1 MSVPSRSKIISW
13 YRSFFFIDIAHLYKR
28 KYPEGQFVVSVRKG
42 TEKAKMERF
51 VISDFQKRVII
62 TLFLVLLSR
71 ILVLIPAPGI
81 DLEVLARVVRAP
93 GRELDFSMFYLFSTF
108 ALGITPYLSAYMLV
122 EIFSLVIP
130 PLKTWRGEG
139 HVGRTKLK
147 KVSLF
152 ATFLFAFAWG
162 YAMAKG
168 FEGFSQ
174 IQIVKTPGL
183 SFRLILSL
191 TLTAGTF
198 FMIWI
203 ADLITRR
210 GIGHGVS
217 VLILAGYG
225 ISLFS
230 SFSEIKMISYRNS
243 SLVYF
248 LSFFI
253 MTVVLVTLIVWVEK
267 SHKKISVKFKD
278 GLEAFLPLKITSAGI
293 TPVEWTSLLTMA
305 PLTIYGL
312 VDKSASQKLILS
324 LIPNNIWYFIAY
336 SIGIVFLYYF
346 FTPFFYHPKKIRT
359 FLEKRQ
365 ASIVPPPGIKEE
377 TYMGRSLMV
386 MIPIGVFYLGLL
398 VFTPHLILGR
408 IFNFSLGYFGGIGL
422 IVTVAILMDLIEE
435 MRVRRKGN
443 NFVKVAELHDV
454 PKAGLLKSILLQK
467 GLPCHLQGYYHRA
480 LFYFFGPYVEIS
492 VLVPNGKVSEA
503 VSVIKK
509 YMDSNILTINLE
521 T

>member
-1 MSVPSRSKIISW
+1 MQK
-13 YRSFFFIDIAHLYKR
+13 FIL
-28 KYPEGQFVVSVRKG
+28 G
-42 TEKAKMERF
+42 
-51 VISDFQKRVII
+51 DFQKRVII
-62 TLFLVLLSR
+62 TLSLVLLSR

-81 DLEVLARVVRAP
+81 DLEVLARVARAP
-93 GRELDFSMFYLFSTF
+93 GRELDFSTLSLFSTF

-122 EIFSLVIP
+122 EIFSLFIP

-139 HVGRTKLK
+139 HTGRTKLK
-147 KVSLF
+147 KASLF
-152 ATFLFAFAWG
+152 ATFLFALSWG

-217 VLILAGYG
+217 VLVLVGYG
-225 ISLFS
+225 ISIFS
-230 SFSEIKMISYRNS
+230 SLSEIKIISYQHS
-243 SLVYF
+243 PLFYF
-248 LSFFI
+248 LLFFI
-253 MTVVLVTLIVWVEK
+253 VAAALVTLIVWIEK
-267 SHKKISVKFKD
+267 SHKKIPVKFKD
-278 GLEAFLPLKITSAGI
+278 GLKASLPLKITSAGI

-305 PLTIYGL
+305 PLTLYGL
-312 VDKSASQKLILS
+312 VDKSVSQKLILS
-324 LIPNNIWYFIAY
+324 LLPGNIWYLIAY
-336 SIGIVFLYYF
+336 SIGIIFLYYF
-346 FTPFFYHPKKIRT
+346 FTPFFYPPKKIGA
-359 FLEKRQ
+359 FLKNRQ

-377 TYMGRSLMV
+377 TYMGKSLRV
-386 MIPIGVFYLGLL
+386 MIPIGVLYLGLV
-398 VFTPHLILGR
+398 VFTPHLIFSR
-408 IFNFSLGYFGGIGL
+408 IFGFSFGYFGGIGL
-422 IVTVAILMDLIEE
+422 IVTVAILLDLIEE
-435 MRVRRKGN
+435 MHMRRKGN

-454 PKAGLLKSILLQK
+454 LKAGFLKSILLQK

-480 LFYFFGPYVEIS
+480 LFYFFGPYIEIS
-492 VLVPNGKVSEA
+492 VLVPEGQISEA

-509 YMDSNILTINLE
+509 YLDSNILTINLK

>member
-1 MSVPSRSKIISW
+1 LNPP
-13 YRSFFFIDIAHLYKR
+13 FFFIDIAHLYKR
-28 KYPEGQFVVSVRKG
+28 KYPQGQFVVSVGKG
-42 TEKAKMERF
+42 KEKADMQEF
-51 VISDFQKRVII
+51 ILSDFLKRVII
-62 TLFLVLLSR
+62 TLSLVLLSR

-81 DLEVLARVVRAP
+81 DWEVLARVIRAP
-93 GRELDFSMFYLFSTF
+93 GRELDFSALYLFSTF

-122 EIFSLVIP
+122 EIFSLFIP

-139 HVGRTKLK
+139 HSGRAKLK

-168 FEGFSQ
+168 FEGLSQ

-225 ISLFS
+225 ISIFS
-230 SFSEIKMISYRNS
+230 SLSEIKIISYQHS
-243 SLVYF
+243 PLSYF
-248 LSFFI
+248 LLFFI
-253 MTVVLVTLIVWVEK
+253 MAAALVTLIVWIEK

-278 GLEAFLPLKITSAGI
+278 GFKASLPLKITSAGI

-324 LIPNNIWYFIAY
+324 LLPGTIWYFIAY
-336 SIGIVFLYYF
+336 SIGIIFLYYF
-346 FTPFFYHPKKIRT
+346 FTPFFYHPKKTRT
-359 FLEKRQ
+359 FLENRQ
-365 ASIVPPPGIKEE
+365 ASIAPPPGIKEE
-377 TYMGRSLMV
+377 TYMGKSLRV
-386 MIPIGVFYLGLL
+386 MIPIGVLYLGLV
-398 VFTPHLILGR
+398 VFTPHLIFSR
-408 IFNFSLGYFGGIGL
+408 IFGFSPGYFGGIGL
-422 IVTVAILMDLIEE
+422 IVTVAILLDLIEE
-435 MRVRRKGN
+435 IRVRRKGN
-443 NFVKVAELHDV
+443 NLVKVAELHDV

-480 LFYFFGPYVEIS
+480 LFYFFGPYIEIS
-492 VLVPNGKVSEA
+492 VLVPMGQVSEA
-503 VSVIKK
+503 VSLIKK
-509 YMDSNILTINLE
+509 YMDSNILTINLKM
-521 T
+521 